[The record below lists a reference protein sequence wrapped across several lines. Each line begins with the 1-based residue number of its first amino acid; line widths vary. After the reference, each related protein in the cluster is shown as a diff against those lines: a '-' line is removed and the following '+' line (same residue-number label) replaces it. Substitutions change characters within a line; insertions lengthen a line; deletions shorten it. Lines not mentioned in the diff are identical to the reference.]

1 MWMVLHLLRVQ
12 KPERELVYV
21 LLLCQCLHGSKG
33 GFGVTYSAILPT
45 SHQYLFLFSQIYF
58 QINYYALLFLSVC
71 IFPNVNVFEILV
83 FLASLLSYFFSYLPM
98 SLLNTYTCT
107 HTHTNM
113 NTCVLSC
120 GSDHLPQ
127 KKLLFAFL
135 FNFI

>member
-107 HTHTNM
+107 HTHTE
-113 NTCVLSC
+113 
-120 GSDHLPQ
+120 PY
-127 KKLLFAFL
+127 
-135 FNFI
+135 